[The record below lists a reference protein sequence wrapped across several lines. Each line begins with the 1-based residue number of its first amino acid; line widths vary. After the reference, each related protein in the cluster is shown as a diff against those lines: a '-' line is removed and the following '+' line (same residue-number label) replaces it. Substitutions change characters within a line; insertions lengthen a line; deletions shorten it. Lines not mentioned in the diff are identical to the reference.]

1 MPLSSLLDFLLHA
14 HFNHTIGWNLVE
26 PRAAR
31 GVAGHKGEYPAL
43 KACKQWQFAH
53 NQHSLPRHK
62 KRNLQRFKID
72 FGHVLRQLLK
82 HLGHIG
88 LLLETPGGRSEEH
101 TSELQSLMRNSY
113 A

>member
-43 KACKQWQFAH
+43 KACK
-53 NQHSLPRHK
+53 
-62 KRNLQRFKID
+62 
-72 FGHVLRQLLK
+72 
-82 HLGHIG
+82 
-88 LLLETPGGRSEEH
+88 RSEEH
-101 TSELQSLMRNSY
+101 TSELQSLMRTSY
-113 A
+113 AVFCLKKKKTKRTNQHTSSTKLKLDYKQSVDVEQCSYQ